1 MFGKNM
7 HHIYVVGDNCEM
19 FLYVLP
25 NWKILLQFY
34 IKVLKMSWG
43 LEKFHH
49 HILGN
54 LPPQSQIPEESIV
67 GVSFALRT
75 EVAKL

>member
-1 MFGKNM
+1 
-7 HHIYVVGDNCEM
+7 
-19 FLYVLP
+19 
-25 NWKILLQFY
+25 
-34 IKVLKMSWG
+34 MSWG
-43 LEKFHH
+43 LEKFHD

-54 LPPQSQIPEESIV
+54 LPPQSQIPEEIIV